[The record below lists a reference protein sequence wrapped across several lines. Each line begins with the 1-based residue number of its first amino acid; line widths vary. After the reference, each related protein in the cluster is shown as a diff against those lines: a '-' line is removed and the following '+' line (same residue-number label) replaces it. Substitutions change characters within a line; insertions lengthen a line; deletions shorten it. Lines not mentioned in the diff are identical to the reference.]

1 MARRYVLIVIAV
13 VALGA
18 LAIVPRFLT
27 AQDEGAVTFDRD
39 RLNIRTAAGE
49 HAFEIELA
57 ETPEQRS
64 RGLMFRDHL
73 DPDAGML
80 FVFEAPREA
89 SFWMK
94 NTLIPLDLL
103 FIDGGGTIVRIA
115 AETTPS
121 SETPIP
127 SGGLVKGILEIA
139 GGRAAALGIA
149 VGDRVLHASFRTGS

>member
-1 MARRYVLIVIAV
+1 MPRRYVLILVAV
-13 VALGA
+13 LALGTF
-18 LAIVPRFLT
+18 AIAPRLLT
-27 AQDEGAVTFDRD
+27 AQDEKVTFDRD
-39 RLNIRTAAGE
+39 RLTIRTAAGE

-73 DPDAGML
+73 APDAGML

-94 NTLIPLDLL
+94 NTLVSLDML
-103 FIDGGGTIVRIA
+103 FIDATGSIVRIA
-115 AETTPS
+115 AETTPE
-121 SETPIP
+121 SEAPIP
-127 SGGLVKGILEIA
+127 SGGLVKGVLEIA

-149 VGDRVLHASFRTGS
+149 VGDRVLHPSFRTGS